1 MQKRGCFVVLE
12 GNQGLGKTTQARLL
26 TQYLTQHNIAHRLY
40 CFPRYESFF
49 GQLAAAFLRGEHGSI
64 ESTSPYLV
72 AMIFANDR
80 LLVRDE
86 IRQALE
92 DGMLVLADR
101 WVSSNLAVQASK
113 FQNDAD
119 REAFNQWVQEMEYEV
134 FGQPRPDL
142 TIYLRARPEV
152 TFHQLRN
159 REQQQHLKGKAD
171 IEESSSRLISASF
184 EQYER
189 LAATLPGWAAL
200 DMERQAAEGE
210 PPILSIQD
218 IHAAIVNLLK
228 THHVLP

>member
-1 MQKRGCFVVLE
+1 MKRGCFVVLE
-12 GNQGLGKTTQARLL
+12 GNQGLGKTTQAQLL
-26 TQYLTQHNIAHRLY
+26 TQYMAQRHIAHRLY
-40 CFPRYESFF
+40 CFPRYDSFF
-49 GQLAAAFLRGEHGSI
+49 GQLAAAFLRGEHGSV

-113 FQNDAD
+113 FQNAAD
-119 REAFNQWVQEMEYEV
+119 REAFNRWVQEMEYDV

-142 TIYLRARPEV
+142 TIYLRARPEA
-152 TFHQLRN
+152 TFHQLRH
-159 REQQQHLKGKAD
+159 REQQKHLKGKTD
-171 IEESSSRLISASF
+171 IEESNNRLIYASF

-189 LAATLPGWAAL
+189 LAAALPNWAVL
-200 DMERQAAEGE
+200 DVERQAAAGE

-218 IHAAIVNLLK
+218 IHLAIINLLQ
-228 THHVLP
+228 TRQILP

>member
-1 MQKRGCFVVLE
+1 MPKRGCFVVLE
-12 GNQGLGKTTQARLL
+12 GNQGLGKTTQAQLL
-26 TQYLTQHNIAHRLY
+26 TQYMARHNIAHRLY
-40 CFPRYESFF
+40 CFPRYDSFF
-49 GQLAAAFLRGEHGSI
+49 GQLAAAFLRGEHGSV

-72 AMIFANDR
+72 ALIFANDR
-80 LLVRDE
+80 LLVRDA

-113 FQNDAD
+113 FENAAD
-119 REAFNQWVQEMEYEV
+119 REAFSRWVQEMEYDV

-142 TIYLRARPEV
+142 TVYLRARPEA

-159 REQQQHLKGKAD
+159 REQQKHLKGKTD
-171 IEESSSRLISASF
+171 IEESNNRLIYASF

-189 LAATLPGWAAL
+189 LAAALPNWAVL
-200 DMERQAAEGE
+200 DVERQAAAGE

-218 IHAAIVNLLK
+218 IHLAIINLLRAR
-228 THHVLP
+228 HILP